1 MKNLDKLMDETVF
14 DIGVNENIEDYKV
27 KLKNTIQQLN
37 DLIQD
42 TTFEI
47 SYVNE
52 INSEKDCDVVF
63 LTLMNKLPK
72 E

>member
-14 DIGVNENIEDYKV
+14 DIDINENIEDYKV

-47 SYVNE
+47 VFTE
-52 INSEKDCDVVF
+52 VNSEKDCDVVF
-63 LTLMNKLPK
+63 LTLMNKLSK
-72 E
+72 G